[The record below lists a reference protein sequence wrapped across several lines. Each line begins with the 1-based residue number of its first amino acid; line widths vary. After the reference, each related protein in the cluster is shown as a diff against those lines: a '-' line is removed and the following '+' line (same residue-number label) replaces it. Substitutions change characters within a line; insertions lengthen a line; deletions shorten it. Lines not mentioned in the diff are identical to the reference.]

1 MRLHTTTWGSGDR
14 IALLVHGLMA
24 DHRTWRRVGPALAER
39 GYRAV
44 AVDLRGHGASG
55 RPPGPERYRPGDHAD
70 DLVETLPTGAELAV
84 GHSLG
89 ALVLAQAVERL
100 KPARAVYSDPA
111 WHLGSGPAG
120 YRAGLFVRS
129 KSLTREQ
136 VRAFNPH
143 WPDEDVDVE
152 MASVRAWDERTAY
165 ALEEFRGADMWP
177 AGAVVPSLVTLADP
191 STLVPPGAA
200 GMLAERG
207 FVVRTVA
214 GAGHT
219 VHRDD
224 FEGFMSA
231 LDGWI

>member
-24 DHRTWRRVGPALAER
+24 DHHTWRRVGPALAER

-120 YRAGLFVRS
+120 YRAGLFVRG

-165 ALEEFRGADMWP
+165 ALEEFRGVDMWP